1 MLFASER
8 SSAVTVQTPPV
19 ARICDANASS
29 ACCLRAAMVTAA
41 PAFASSWAKWAP
53 RPLDAPV
60 TKAVFPV
67 RSSRSR
73 ILTPSAAVFRLWI
86 KIVDQSRGA
95 ALGGDVEMKEYG
107 PSGEQA
113 GSARPGLLGI
123 TRDLGHGRMVP
134 GQPLAANDTHSTPRV
149 GGH

>member
-1 MLFASER
+1 
-8 SSAVTVQTPPV
+8 
-19 ARICDANASS
+19 
-29 ACCLRAAMVTAA
+29 MVTAA

-86 KIVDQSRGA
+86 KIVEQSRGA
-95 ALGGDVEMKEYG
+95 ALGGDVEMQEYG
-107 PSGEQA
+107 PSGEPA
-113 GSARPGLLGI
+113 GSARPVFLGI
-123 TRDLGHGRMVP
+123 LRDLETGRMVP
-134 GQPLAANDTHSTPRV
+134 GQRLVETELASRHGGGRNAGREAMQHLDERKSGVVGKGVSVRV
-149 GGH
+149 EFGGGR

>member
-1 MLFASER
+1 
-8 SSAVTVQTPPV
+8 
-19 ARICDANASS
+19 
-29 ACCLRAAMVTAA
+29 MVTAA

-86 KIVDQSRGA
+86 KIVEQSRGA
-95 ALGGDVEMKEYG
+95 ALGGDVEMQEYG
-107 PSGEQA
+107 PSGEPA
-113 GSARPGLLGI
+113 GSARPVF
-123 TRDLGHGRMVP
+123 RSEER
-134 GQPLAANDTHSTPRV
+134 RV
-149 GGH
+149 GKECGRTCSSRWSAYH

>member
-29 ACCLRAAMVTAA
+29 AFCLRAAMVTAA

-86 KIVDQSRGA
+86 KIVEQSRGA
-95 ALGGDVEMKEYG
+95 ALGGDVEKIGRASCREGVCQYG
-107 PSGEQA
+107 E
-113 GSARPGLLGI
+113 I
-123 TRDLGHGRMVP
+123 
-134 GQPLAANDTHSTPRV
+134 
-149 GGH
+149 